1 MHLLVISHTAHYERD
16 GQIVGWG
23 PTVKEVCW
31 LARAFD
37 QVTHL
42 ACLHD
47 GPAPDSA
54 LPYDT
59 NKVRLELVPPSGGL
73 TVAEKAKVLLW
84 GPRYLRVVRSC
95 LRSADVVQVR
105 CPGSLS
111 LYGLPAASP
120 WSGVKWAK
128 YAGNWAETGRMALSH
143 RFQRWWLRKGLFRGP
158 VTVNG
163 HWPHQPGHV
172 YSFDNPSLTL
182 REVEQARALVQAKR
196 LQPPIRLAF
205 VGRTATAKGLGV
217 ALQVVRRLRDGGSG
231 MPGLDLALD
240 VLGDGAER
248 PHFERQCRELEIE
261 ALVRFHGWV
270 AHERVCSV
278 LRGAHMILLPSQTEG
293 WPKVLSEA
301 MAYGVVPI
309 SSRVSAIPQVL
320 AEVGSGVAL
329 APSDVPGYVQAILKI
344 VDQPGLWE
352 KMVEAGL
359 RAAPR
364 FTYERYL
371 MRLEAMLTQAYGRPC
386 FDRRVMA
393 ELGARW
399 NAAVA
404 EASCAL
410 DGAV

>member
-1 MHLLVISHTAHYERD
+1 MHLLVISHTAHHRRD

-23 PTVKEVCW
+23 PTVKEIRW

-37 QVTHL
+37 RVTHL

-59 NKVRLELVPPSGGL
+59 DKVRLELVPPSGGL
-73 TVAEKAKVLLW
+73 TIAEKAKVLLLS
-84 GPRYLRVVRSC
+84 PRYVRAVRAC
-95 LRSADVVQVR
+95 LKSADVVQVR
-105 CPGSLS
+105 CPGSVS
-111 LYGLPAASP
+111 LYGMPTVSS
-120 WSGVKWAK
+120 WSGPKWAK
-128 YAGNWAETGRMALSH
+128 YAGNWAETGRIAVSH

-163 HWPHQPGHV
+163 RWSQQPEHV

-182 REVEQARALVQAKR
+182 REVEQARSLVRAKR
-196 LQPPIRLAF
+196 LRLPIRLAF

-217 ALQVVRRLRDGGSG
+217 ALQVVGRLRDGAPG
-231 MPGLDLALD
+231 MPGLDLTLD
-240 VLGDGAER
+240 VLGDGPER
-248 PHFERQCRELEIE
+248 PRFERQCRELGLD
-261 ALVRFHGWV
+261 AVVRFHGWV
-270 AHERVCSV
+270 VHEQVCTV
-278 LRGAHMILLPSQTEG
+278 LRGVHMILLPSQTEG

-309 SSRVSAIPQVL
+309 SSRVSAIPQIL

-329 APSDVPGYVQAILKI
+329 APDDVPGYVQAIYKI
-344 VDQPGLWE
+344 VDQPRLWE
-352 KMVEAGL
+352 EMVEAGL
-359 RAAPR
+359 RAALR

-371 MRLEAMLTQAYGRPC
+371 MRLDAMLTQVYGRSC

-393 ELGARW
+393 EVGAQW
-399 NAAVA
+399 NAAAAA
-404 EASCAL
+404 EVCAL